1 MPALFRGLTSAWA
14 SDLIGLINYGDY
26 PGSGA
31 GFTKWLLSTPGI
43 DLNECLDSPEI
54 LKTPRHFFER
64 KIRYWDCRPM
74 PDDRSVIVSPADS
87 KVLVGSF
94 DGLSLFLKDK
104 FFVYEELL
112 GRNKEEW
119 LEAFKEGDF
128 ALFRLTPEQYH
139 YNHIPVDGL
148 VRDIYE
154 IDGTY
159 HACNPGAVVK
169 VVTPY
174 SKNKRIVTV
183 MDTDVPGGT
192 GIGLVAM
199 IEVVALMIGEII
211 QCYSGERYES
221 PQPVVPGM
229 FLKKGQPKSLYRP
242 GSSTDLLIFQKGCVR
257 FDEDIVGNM
266 RRQDVQSRFS
276 KGFGVPLVETDVK
289 VRSSIAKNLEAP

>member
-1 MPALFRGLTSAWA
+1 MPSLFRMLTSARA
-14 SDLIGLINYGDY
+14 SDLLGLINFGEY
-26 PGSGA
+26 PGA
-31 GFTKWLLSTPGI
+31 GIEFKKWLRNNHTI
-43 DLNECLDSPEI
+43 DLDECLDSPEN
-54 LKTPRHFFER
+54 LKTPGRFFER

-94 DGLSLFLKDK
+94 DGFPIFVKDK

-112 GRNKEEW
+112 GRNKGEW
-119 LEAFKEGDF
+119 LEAFTEGDF

-139 YNHIPVDGL
+139 YNHVPVDGL
-148 VRDIYE
+148 VREIYE

-174 SKNKRIVTV
+174 SKNRRVVTV

-221 PQPVVPGM
+221 PHPVIPGM

-242 GSSTDLLIFQKGCVR
+242 GSSTDLLIFQKGRVR

-276 KGFGVPLVETDVK
+276 KGFGTPLVETGVK
-289 VRSSIAKNLEAP
+289 VRSSIGRAIN

>member
-119 LEAFKEGDF
+119 LEAFKEGDLPCS
-128 ALFRLTPEQYH
+128 A
-139 YNHIPVDGL
+139 
-148 VRDIYE
+148 
-154 IDGTY
+154 
-159 HACNPGAVVK
+159 
-169 VVTPY
+169 
-174 SKNKRIVTV
+174 
-183 MDTDVPGGT
+183 
-192 GIGLVAM
+192 
-199 IEVVALMIGEII
+199 
-211 QCYSGERYES
+211 
-221 PQPVVPGM
+221 
-229 FLKKGQPKSLYRP
+229 
-242 GSSTDLLIFQKGCVR
+242 
-257 FDEDIVGNM
+257 
-266 RRQDVQSRFS
+266 
-276 KGFGVPLVETDVK
+276 
-289 VRSSIAKNLEAP
+289 